1 MVIPLS
7 FGQRPT
13 QVEPLGSLCDALG
26 IELHMKRED
35 RIDDLGCGSKV
46 RKIAHELAAA
56 AALGAQVIVTSGSAQ
71 SNQCK
76 AVAAYA
82 PRAGMRAHLV
92 YGGDE
97 QRRPEVPTGNY
108 LLTGLMRP
116 TVTWFDRWPWARMA
130 EKVLEVAAAHE
141 RAGERPYVIGPGG
154 SSWPSLLGPVELGR
168 ELVGQMAER
177 GRRRGHI
184 VAVAGTGE
192 TCVGL
197 ALASAMARA
206 AWTVHGIVIA
216 GDAAARERTEA
227 ALVALWRERGRIP
240 VEPDRVRFHGFAAGG
255 GYDRHAPDELDFAAG
270 LARDHGLLFDPNYMA
285 KAARGLVGLV
295 ERGAIARG
303 EVVVLLHSGGSHG
316 LFADTPDLRGWA
328 ADRP

>member
-1 MVIPLS
+1 M
-7 FGQRPT
+7 
-13 QVEPLGSLCDALG
+13 EPLGSLGEVLG
-26 IELHMKRED
+26 VELYMKRED
-35 RIDDLGCGSKV
+35 LVDDLGCGSKV
-46 RKIAHELAAA
+46 RKIAHELATA
-56 AALGAQVIVTSGSAQ
+56 AALGAQVVVTSGSAQ

-82 PRAGMRAHLV
+82 PRVGMRAHLV

-108 LLTGLMRP
+108 LLAGLMRP
-116 TVTWFDRWPWARMA
+116 TVTWFERWPWARME

-141 RAGERPYVIGPGG
+141 RAGERTYVVGPGG

-177 GRRRGHI
+177 GRRGGHI

-197 ALASAMARA
+197 ALASAMAQA
-206 AWTVHGIVIA
+206 AWTVHGIAIA
-216 GDAAARERTEA
+216 GGAAARERTEA

-240 VEPDRVRFHGFAAGG
+240 ARPDPVHFHGFAAGA
-255 GYDRHAPDELDFAAG
+255 GYDRHAPDELAFAAS
-270 LARDHGLLFDPNYMA
+270 LAREHGLLLDPNYMA
-285 KAARGLVGLV
+285 RAARGLVGLV
-295 ERGAIARG
+295 ERGVIRRG
-303 EVVVLLHSGGSHG
+303 EVVVLLHSGGTHG
-316 LFADTPDLRGWA
+316 LFADTPDLRRWA
-328 ADRP
+328 ADHR

>member
-1 MVIPLS
+1 M
-7 FGQRPT
+7 R
-13 QVEPLGSLCDALG
+13 
-26 IELHMKRED
+26 
-35 RIDDLGCGSKV
+35 KV
-46 RKIAHELAAA
+46 AHELAAA
-56 AALGAQVIVTSGSAQ
+56 RALGAGVIVTSGSAQ

-92 YGGDE
+92 YGGDQ

-108 LLTGLMRP
+108 LVTAIMRP
-116 TVTWFDRWPWARMA
+116 AITWFERWPWDRME
-130 EKVLEVAAAHE
+130 EKVAEVAEAHA

-154 SSWPSLLGPVELGR
+154 SSWPSLLGPVDLGR
-168 ELVGQMAER
+168 ELVDQMAGR

-197 ALASAMARA
+197 ALASAMSA
-206 AWTVHGIVIA
+206 ATWTVHGIVIA

-227 ALVALWRERGRIP
+227 ALLAVWRERSRIP
-240 VEPDRVRFHGFAAGG
+240 IATDPVRFHDFAAGG

-295 ERGAIARG
+295 DRGAIARG
-303 EVVVLLHSGGSHG
+303 EAVVLLHSGGSHG
-316 LFADTPDLRGWA
+316 LFGDTPDLRRWA
-328 ADRP
+328 AAHP